1 MFPNRY
7 GNKKYNTTDISIIDT
22 PAIASNESIFD
33 LRNEFSEQQQHTV
46 VYAVVIAIGRFTAEE
61 KQIIESFISNNN
73 VAHRTLLMFTR
84 KNELDVFECA
94 EKEKLNAW
102 LETTPNIQT
111 WIDKYKLRYFAIDNF
126 SKVNDSFIDDTIK
139 YAVSISQLMA
149 GKPFYFNHRYGF
161 LQIVFE
167 NVTNVFGYIRHA
179 TGYGI
184 RGIGYILYVIGFIL
198 YVIENFLYRIV
209 L

>member
-22 PAIASNESIFD
+22 PAIALNESIFD

-46 VYAVVIAIGRFTAEE
+46 VYTVVIAIGRFTAEE

-84 KNELDVFECA
+84 KNELDVFDCA
-94 EKEKLNAW
+94 EENKLNAW

-111 WIDKYKLRYFAIDNF
+111 WIDKYKLRYFAIDNS

-149 GKPFYFNHRYGF
+149 GKPFISITDMDFYKSCLKTLQMF
-161 LQIVFE
+161 LD
-167 NVTNVFGYIRHA
+167 TLDML
-179 TGYGI
+179 
-184 RGIGYILYVIGFIL
+184 LYMA
-198 YVIENFLYRIV
+198 YVV
-209 L
+209 LDTFYMLLGSFYM